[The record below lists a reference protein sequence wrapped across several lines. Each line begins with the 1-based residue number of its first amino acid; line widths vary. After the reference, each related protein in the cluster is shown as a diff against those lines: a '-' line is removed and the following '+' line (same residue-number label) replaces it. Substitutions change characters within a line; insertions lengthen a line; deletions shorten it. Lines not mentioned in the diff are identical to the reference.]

1 MWSNTDWNRRAPSAP
16 EPAAAF
22 AFLSDVRAW
31 GALFP
36 NVERV
41 EPLAGP
47 GGAPV
52 PDAFVWTMAPM
63 GPPGVAVRTVYG
75 CRYTFD
81 AAAQTVAW
89 TPVDGV
95 GNARFAGRVALDPRT
110 DGGTDARLVLD
121 AVLSVPAPA
130 LVRPLVSA
138 AVTFEFGRMLETFA
152 GRLEAV

>member
-1 MWSNTDWNRRAPSAP
+1 MEIPVSARRTAALRLAPG
-16 EPAAAF
+16 AAF

-41 EPLAGP
+41 EPLAGAAH
-47 GGAPV
+47 G

-75 CRYTFD
+75 CRYAFD
-81 AAAQTVAW
+81 TAAQTVAW

-95 GNARFAGRVALDPRT
+95 GNARFAGHVALAPRA
-110 DGGTDARLVLD
+110 DGGTDAHLVLD
-121 AVLSVPAPA
+121 AVLSIPAPA
-130 LVRPLVSA
+130 LLRPLVAA
-138 AVTFEFGRMLETFA
+138 AVTHEFGRVLGVFA
-152 GRLEAV
+152 GRLEAL